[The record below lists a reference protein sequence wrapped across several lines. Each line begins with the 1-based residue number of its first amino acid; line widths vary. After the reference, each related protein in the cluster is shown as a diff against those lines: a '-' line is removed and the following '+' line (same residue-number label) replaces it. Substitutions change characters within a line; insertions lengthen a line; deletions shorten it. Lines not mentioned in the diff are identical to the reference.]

1 MESFEDFKMKKGLL
15 SGLQD
20 MGIEVPTPI
29 QSKSFSPI
37 KSGKDFLGIAQTG
50 TGKTLA
56 YLLPLLEEL
65 KYSEQLPPRVLILVP
80 TRELVLQ
87 VVSEIE
93 KLCSYLSVRVV
104 GVYGGSNNIKRQK
117 KALEEGADIVVGTPR
132 RMYDLVLAQ
141 SLSLKSAKKLVIDEA
156 DLMLDFG
163 YKTQMQHLFDLLP
176 QKRQNILFS
185 ATMTDQVAELVDQI
199 LLNPV
204 KESIAPSG
212 APLITINQTSF
223 SVFNFYTKVNLLK
236 HILLDKETHKR
247 VIVFLRSKE
256 NVDRLEEVFGASG
269 EVSIIHAGKEQN
281 ARLRAIEQFSSGES
295 RVLIATDV
303 IARGVDIDDVSTVI
317 SFDTPHYPENY
328 IHRIGRTGRAGK
340 LGQSILF
347 FTEKEEPL
355 KIVIEE
361 LMGCV
366 IPVEEFPN
374 EVEIN
379 PKKIPEEKNR
389 VVLDE
394 EPVHNHKK
402 APEAG
407 PAFHEKLA
415 KNSKEKPALKKYH
428 RELKAKYKKS
438 QKRGD
443 KIQNMKKKGR
453 K

>member
-1 MESFEDFKMKKGLL
+1 MESFEDFKIKNALL
-15 SGLQD
+15 NGIKD
-20 MGIEVPTPI
+20 MGIENPTPI
-29 QSKSFSPI
+29 QSASFSPI
-37 KSGKDFLGIAQTG
+37 KAGKDFLGIAQTG

-56 YLLPLLEEL
+56 YLIPLIQEL
-65 KYSEQLPPRVLILVP
+65 KYSEQLAPRILILVP

-87 VVSEIE
+87 IVSDIE
-93 KLCSYLSVRVV
+93 KLCAYSSVRVV

-117 KALEEGADIVVGTPR
+117 LAVSQGVDILVGTPR
-132 RMYDLVLAQ
+132 RMYDLILAQ
-141 SLSLKSAKKLVIDEA
+141 SLSVKSAKKLVIDEA

-176 QKRQNILFS
+176 EKRQNILFS
-185 ATMTDQVAELVDQI
+185 ATMTDQVAELVDQLFI
-199 LLNPV
+199 KPV
-204 KESIAPSG
+204 KETVAPSG
-212 APLITINQTSF
+212 APLLTINQS
-223 SVFNFYTKVNLLK
+223 SIPGFNFYTKINLLK
-236 HILLDKETHKR
+236 HLLKDKELHKK
-247 VIVFLRSKE
+247 VIVFLKSKE
-256 NVDRLEEVFGASG
+256 NVNRLEEVFGTEG
-269 EVSIIHAGKEQN
+269 EFSFIHAGKEQN
-281 ARLRAIEQFSSGES
+281 ARLKAVDRFKEGLS

-303 IARGVDIDDVSTVI
+303 IARGIDIEDVSTVI
-317 SFDTPHYPENY
+317 SFDTPHYSENY

-340 LGQSILF
+340 LGRSVLF

-355 KIVIEE
+355 KTAIEE
-361 LMGCV
+361 LMGCT
-366 IPVEEFPN
+366 IPEENFPD

-379 PKKIPEEKNR
+379 PKKIPEEKER
-389 VVLDE
+389 VIMDE

-415 KNSKEKPALKKYH
+415 KNSKERPALKKYH

-443 KIQNMKKKGR
+443 KIQNMKKKRR